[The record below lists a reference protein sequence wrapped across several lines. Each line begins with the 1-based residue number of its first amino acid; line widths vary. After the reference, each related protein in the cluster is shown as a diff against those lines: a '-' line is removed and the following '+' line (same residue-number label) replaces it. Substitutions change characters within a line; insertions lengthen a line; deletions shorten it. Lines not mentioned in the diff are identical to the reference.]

1 MGKAQEGSKY
11 EGQQVCSCSEMNMVE
26 EVLSFSV
33 VGGSFSIN
41 VNALGSPVSS
51 FLEFQMI

>member
-1 MGKAQEGSKY
+1 
-11 EGQQVCSCSEMNMVE
+11 MVE